1 MDKLIDAFWRGQAT
15 AEERLLLLEK
25 LRQLEANEQSWL
37 SNAILESLTEEETFS
52 GNEEWFAAMQAKLHE
67 QVGIAMPVADRKTRL
82 FNLPV
87 LKWAAAAAVLVTITL
102 TVYYTSRKTTGGENG
117 KIAEAVVPVRYK
129 QYNATTTPKTV
140 LMPDSSEILLQP
152 GSAVSYYADYGEKAR
167 QIVLDRGAAAFSVH
181 KNKQKPF
188 SVLAKGIRTTALGT
202 IFNVRI
208 EDTSTVKVKLIE
220 GVVLVDATDPS
231 SKYQDRQTLSPGQ
244 EITINVLNGVHTLT
258 ATQSL
263 PAVRVP
269 ARTGNKSKPVAEE
282 GLSFTQQSLTAVF
295 DRLMKHYNVNIQFDI
310 QQMNNRWFTG
320 SFESTDQL
328 DQILST
334 ICQMNDLIFSWQNNS
349 WVISE
354 K

>member
-15 AEERLLLLEK
+15 VEERLLLLEK
-25 LRQLEANEQSWL
+25 LRQLEADEQSWL

-52 GNEEWFAAMQAKLHE
+52 GNEEWFTAMQAKLHQ
-67 QVGIAMPVADRKTRL
+67 QVGIMMPVADRKTKL
-82 FNLPV
+82 FSLPV
-87 LKWAAAAAVLVTITL
+87 LKWAAAVAVLVTVTL
-102 TVYYTSRKTTGGENG
+102 AVYYTNRETTGKEPEQ
-117 KIAEAVVPVRYK
+117 IAETVTPVRYE
-129 QYNATTTPKTV
+129 QYNRTTAGKMV
-140 LMPDSSEILLQP
+140 LMPDSSEVLLEP
-152 GSAVSYYADYGEKAR
+152 GAAISYYSDYGESVR
-167 QIVLDRGAAAFSVH
+167 QIILGQGTARFSVR

-188 SVLAKGIRTTALGT
+188 SVSAQGVRTTALGT
-202 IFNVRI
+202 TFNVSI
-208 EDTSTVKVKLIE
+208 TDTSTVKVKLIE
-220 GVVLVDATDPS
+220 GVVLVDGSDPS
-231 SKYQDRQTLSPGQ
+231 SRYQDRQTLRPGQ

-258 ATQSL
+258 AMQSS
-263 PAVRVP
+263 PAVRV
-269 ARTGNKSKPVAEE
+269 AKATGNKPKPVTDE

-295 DRLMKHYNVNIQFDI
+295 DRLMKHYNVKIQFDI

>member
-1 MDKLIDAFWRGQAT
+1 MDKLINAFWRGQAT

-37 SNAILESLTEEETFS
+37 SDAILESLTEEETFS
-52 GNEEWFAAMQAKLHE
+52 GNEEWFAAMQVKLHE
-67 QVGIAMPVADRKTRL
+67 QVGITMPVADRKSRL
-82 FNLPV
+82 YNLPV
-87 LKWAAAAAVLVTITL
+87 LKWAAAVAVLVTITL
-102 TVYYTSRKTTGGENG
+102 TVYYTSRKTIGGEVD
-117 KIAEAVVPVRYK
+117 KIAEAVVPVRYE
-129 QYNATTTPKTV
+129 QYNATTVLKTV
-140 LMPDSSEILLQP
+140 LMPDSSEVLLEP
-152 GSAVSYYADYGEKAR
+152 GAAVSYYADYGESAR
-167 QIVLDRGAAAFSVH
+167 QIVLDQGGARFRVR

-188 SVLAKGIRTTALGT
+188 SVLANGVRTTALGT
-202 IFNVRI
+202 TFTVSIA
-208 EDTSTVKVKLIE
+208 DASTVKVKLIE
-220 GVVLVDATDPS
+220 GVVRVDATDSS
-231 SKYQDRQTLSPGQ
+231 SKYQDRQTLRPGQ

-258 ATQSL
+258 AAQSL

-269 ARTGNKSKPVAEE
+269 ATTGNKSKPVAVE

-295 DRLMKHYNVNIQFDI
+295 DRLMKHYNVKIQFDI

-334 ICQMNDLIFSWQNNS
+334 ICQMNELMFSWQNNS